1 MQVSEK
7 PTRKSPRKCLSQT
20 AVTNIKSSLS
30 KVRKVIIQDHAYT
43 SEPCEPAAASKE
55 ISTLRNEMRILKQKL
70 KRKDLKITNMEHLLK
85 ALKEKELV
93 NDENHHLLDHN
104 FGGTMAQEI
113 FKNQAKNTA
122 TTSKHAM
129 RYTNELKSFAV
140 TLHYY
145 SLKAYEFTRK
155 ILALPDP
162 ASIRA
167 WGSSVQCEPG
177 FLTEIMHL
185 VGENSKQHPNMK
197 DIALIVD
204 RMALPKGIVWNPK
217 TKRYVGTINY
227 GTACT

>member
-1 MQVSEK
+1 
-7 PTRKSPRKCLSQT
+7 
-20 AVTNIKSSLS
+20 
-30 KVRKVIIQDHAYT
+30 
-43 SEPCEPAAASKE
+43 
-55 ISTLRNEMRILKQKL
+55 
-70 KRKDLKITNMEHLLK
+70 MEHLLK

-93 NDENHHLLDHN
+93 NDENHCLLDHN

-113 FKNQAKNTA
+113 FKNQVKNTA

-145 SLKAYEFTRK
+145 SPKAYEFTQK

-167 WGSSVQCEPG
+167 WGSSVQCEPS

-185 VGENSKQHPNMK
+185 VGENSKQNPNMK

-204 RMALPKGIVWNPK
+204 GMAQHRTFKDRKLHSI
-217 TKRYVGTINY
+217 
-227 GTACT
+227 

>member
-7 PTRKSPRKCLSQT
+7 LTRKSPRKHSSQT
-20 AVTNIKSSLS
+20 AVTNIKLSPS

-85 ALKEKELV
+85 APKEKELV
-93 NDENHHLLDHN
+93 NDENHCLLDHN
-104 FGGTMAQEI
+104 FGGTMAQEV

-122 TTSKHAM
+122 TTLKHAM
-129 RYTNELKSFAV
+129 QYTNKLKSFAV

-167 WGSSVQCEPG
+167 WGSSV
-177 FLTEIMHL
+177 
-185 VGENSKQHPNMK
+185 
-197 DIALIVD
+197 
-204 RMALPKGIVWNPK
+204 
-217 TKRYVGTINY
+217 
-227 GTACT
+227 

>member
-7 PTRKSPRKCLSQT
+7 PTRKSPRKRSSQT
-20 AVTNIKSSLS
+20 AVTNIKSSPS
-30 KVRKVIIQDHAYT
+30 IVRKVIIQDHAYT
-43 SEPCEPAAASKE
+43 SEPCESAAASKE

-93 NDENHHLLDHN
+93 NDENHRLLDHN

-122 TTSKHAM
+122 TTSNHAM

-167 WGSSVQCEPG
+167 WGCSVQCEPRYLFWARINVQPWFKRNWLG
-177 FLTEIMHL
+177 TVFLFSM
-185 VGENSKQHPNMK
+185 MK
-197 DIALIVD
+197 VFVFTHSSLMEHTQISIQLSS
-204 RMALPKGIVWNPK
+204 
-217 TKRYVGTINY
+217 
-227 GTACT
+227 